1 MRWLAALVLLLA
13 IFSNVAVGAVYSA
26 RLGLLAV
33 EPGDMEGLVIYARV
47 ELGPGSGGLVVEPG
61 GLVDE
66 LLYVST
72 LIGFR
77 VAALLS
83 GVPPDWFNASVVI
96 ETSQQVGG
104 PSASGFISATFYDFL
119 HGFTPRGDEVTM
131 TGMVSLTGLVL
142 NVAGVEQKL
151 HAAASRGFQVILVPA
166 AEAKPVEGVEVLPVC
181 DVADAASL
189 VAGVEAPAVPG
200 APVPVGAELPAAG
213 RFREAALR
221 FMGYAARLLPLL
233 PGREA
238 ESLNSTLE
246 AARMLLEES
255 PYAAASLAFSTLYDA
270 ARLVSTLH
278 NFTAVEQALGITL
291 EDAMSEAR
299 AAVDD
304 ARAAVLGDGGSCDLW
319 RLAALAAAAYRL
331 HMAEVAAGSDEP
343 LALLR
348 ALSATLWARTVE
360 GLRGP
365 LVSCASAEAAARFM
379 VDYAETGLQYLR
391 LLAQSRLIPA
401 VANTT
406 LGDWVRDARSALEAG
421 DWVTALGLSVYV
433 VSQVESVLAH
443 STTTSCVL
451 EHSRRLLSLAGGY
464 ALFPAA
470 HFIDYAE
477 AYLRANLTSVA
488 PPDAMVAFMGATASS
503 WSLVVLAAEAYS
515 KPAPAAAASAP
526 PASPPVGGGAGLPA
540 EAGYAIAIAA
550 ASLAA
555 LASAAAARAAARRE
569 VV

>member
-1 MRWLAALVLLLA
+1 MRWLAALLLLLTV
-13 IFSNVAVGAVYSA
+13 FSNVAVGAVYSA

-61 GLVDE
+61 ELVDE

-72 LIGFR
+72 LVGFR

-104 PSASGFISATFYDFL
+104 PSASGFLSATFYDFL
-119 HGFTPRGDEVTM
+119 HGFTPRSSEVTM

-151 HAAASRGFQVILVPA
+151 HAAASRGFHVILVPA
-166 AEAKPVEGVEVLPVC
+166 AEARPVEGVEVLPVC
-181 DVADAASL
+181 DVPDAASL
-189 VAGVEAPAVPG
+189 VAGAGAPAVPG
-200 APVPVGAELPAAG
+200 APIPVGAELPAAE

-221 FMGYAARLLPLL
+221 FIGHASRLLPLL
-233 PGREA
+233 PEREA
-238 ESLNSTLE
+238 ESLNSTLR
-246 AARMLLEES
+246 AARMMLEES

-270 ARLVSTLH
+270 ARLVSTVH
-278 NFTAVEQALGITL
+278 NFTAVERALGVTL

-299 AAVDD
+299 AAVED
-304 ARAAVLGDGGSCDLW
+304 ARAAVLGGGSCDLW

-348 ALSATLWARTVE
+348 ALSAALWARTVD

-406 LGDWVRDARSALEAG
+406 LGDWVRDARRALEAG

-433 VSQVESVLAH
+433 VSQIESVLAH
-443 STTTSCVL
+443 STTPSCVL

-477 AYLRANLTSVA
+477 AYLKANLTSVA
-488 PPDAMVAFMGATASS
+488 PPEAMVAFMGATASS

-515 KPAPAAAASAP
+515 KPAPTAEAAPAAPS
-526 PASPPVGGGAGLPA
+526 PAGGAAGLPA
-540 EAGYAIAIAA
+540 EAGYAVAIAA